1 MWLFAPWIAVGMT
14 STEEDRDLAMTSHS
28 SFEMPD
34 LDKKRDT
41 GLGDVDIEA
50 SRVQIQGRA

>member
-1 MWLFAPWIAVGMT
+1 M
-14 STEEDRDLAMTSHS
+14 EEHRDLAMTSHS

-41 GLGDVDIEA
+41 GLGNAGIEA
-50 SRVQIQGRA
+50 SRVTTAMEAVTQGVKKKVR